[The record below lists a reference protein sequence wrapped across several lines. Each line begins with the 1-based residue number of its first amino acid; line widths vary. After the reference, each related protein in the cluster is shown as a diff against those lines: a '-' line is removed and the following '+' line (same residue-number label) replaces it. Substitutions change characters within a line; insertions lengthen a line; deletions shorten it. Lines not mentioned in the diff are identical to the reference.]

1 LNWTSRKNRN
11 TAAVLLIWA
20 LSPVVSAGAAG
31 TAEVVEG
38 WIPPY
43 EARPEQNRGPI
54 AGPRSAAASTE
65 FKERLLMVDIN
76 RQQLNQSVLVLEDNA
91 GALYLWIHD
100 LRRWRVHEPDPAA
113 AVAYQ
118 GEQYYPLSAIS
129 DVSHVYDPDAMT
141 LMIEVRPGAFDKT
154 ALVTTS
160 EKIPAAVK
168 PGPGGFFNY
177 DLFASNAEESR
188 QRSGQFELGYFNRFG
203 VGTTSLLGEELGSQ
217 SRFTRLDTS
226 WTIDYPEP
234 RQTLHLGDAINVPG
248 SWGRS
253 VRFGGIQFGTNF
265 GTQPGFVSFPAQSV
279 VGQAVLP
286 STVDV
291 FVNNALVS
299 RQDVPPGPFSISNLP
314 VITGAGDVR
323 LVVRDLLGRE
333 QIVTQPFY
341 GSQSLLLEGLEQFSA
356 EFGFVRENFG
366 IESNDYG
373 AWLGS
378 GTYRRG
384 LSEHLTGEVH
394 GEALRDQATVGAGGD
409 YLLPQFGTITAYLA
423 GSRRKVTADSNAS
436 TGRTAIFGIDRQ
448 AQPWSFAARSQWTSR
463 GFAQIGL
470 SPPQLPPVRL
480 STLNVSYSGQGS
492 GSVSASYVGQHNR
505 DQADTRLATMSYSV
519 SLGKFGSFM
528 LSALRDLSGDRS
540 TTIFA
545 ALNLPLSASTSFSLS
560 SQSLR
565 GGNNPKSDL
574 FTTTLQRNLP
584 AGEGYGYN
592 VQARS
597 DGGKEVSYSMQNNVG
612 TYMVGAG
619 QSQGST
625 ETRLSVSGGLAMLD
639 GDVFPSRRI
648 DQSFAVVRI
657 PDYPNVRILADNQP
671 AGRTDADGNALIPR
685 LRAYDRNLISI
696 DQRDLPIDAE
706 IDKLKL
712 DVVPYFRSG
721 IDVKV
726 PIRRSRG
733 ATLTVHLE
741 DGSALPVGAMVTIV
755 NVVGND
761 AACVVG
767 YGGQVYVVGLGATT
781 RLRARWGSAACEF
794 DVTLAPNAE
803 PLPDLGTFTC
813 IGVAP

>member
-1 LNWTSRKNRN
+1 LNWTSRKSRN
-11 TAAVLLIWA
+11 TGALL
-20 LSPVVSAGAAG
+20 LTLVVSYVGA
-31 TAEVVEG
+31 AEVVEG

-43 EARPEQNRGPI
+43 VGRTEQNRGPLP
-54 AGPRSAAASTE
+54 GPRSVAPKSE

-76 RQQLNQSVLVLEDNA
+76 RQQLNQSVMVLEDNA
-91 GALYLWIHD
+91 GALYFWIHD
-100 LRRWRVHEPDPAA
+100 LRRWRFHEPDAA
-113 AVAYQ
+113 AAIVYQ

-129 DVSHVYDPDAMT
+129 DISHVYDPDT
-141 LMIEVRPGAFDKT
+141 LSLMIEVRPGAFDET
-154 ALVTTS
+154 ARVVQT
-160 EKIPAAVK
+160 EKVPAAVR

-177 DLFASNAEESR
+177 DLFASNAEDSR

-203 VGTTSLLGEELGSQ
+203 VGTTNLLGEALDGHP
-217 SRFTRLDTS
+217 RFTRLDTS
-226 WTIDYPEP
+226 WSIDYPET
-234 RQTLHLGDAINVPG
+234 RRTLHFGDAINVPG

-265 GTQPGFVSFPAQSV
+265 GTQPGFATFPAQSV
-279 VGQAVLP
+279 AGQAVLP
-286 STVDV
+286 STIDV
-291 FVNNALVS
+291 FINNALVS

-333 QIVTQPFY
+333 QIVTEYFY
-341 GSQSLLLEGLEQFSA
+341 GSQTLLLEGLAQFSA
-356 EFGFVRENFG
+356 EFGVVRENFG
-366 IESNDYG
+366 IDSNDYG
-373 AWLGS
+373 AWLSS

-384 LSEHLTGEVH
+384 MSEYLTGEVH
-394 GEALRDQATVGAGGD
+394 AEVLRNQTTVGAGGD
-409 YLLPQFGTITAYLA
+409 YLIPQLGTITAYLA
-423 GSRRKVTADSNAS
+423 GSRSTVSGASRAS
-436 TGRTAIFGIDRQ
+436 TGTTALFGIDRQ

-470 SPPQLPPVRL
+470 SPPQMAPARL
-480 STLNVSYSGQGS
+480 SSLNVSYSRQSG
-492 GSVSASYVGQHNR
+492 GSVSAGYVGQHYR
-505 DQADTRLATMSYSV
+505 DQADSRLATMSYSI
-519 SLGKFGSFM
+519 SLAKFGSFS
-528 LSALRDLSGDRS
+528 LSALRNLSGDMS

-545 ALNLPLSASTSFSLS
+545 AFSLPLSAATSVSLS
-560 SQSLR
+560 AQSLR
-565 GGNNPKSDL
+565 GGNRANSANSDL

-584 AGEGYGYN
+584 AGEGTGYN

-597 DGGKEVSYSMQNNVG
+597 DGAKEVSYSVQNNVG
-612 TYMVGAG
+612 TYMVGAA
-619 QSQGST
+619 QSQGSS
-625 ETRLSVSGGLAMLD
+625 ETRLSASGGLAFLD

-685 LRAYDRNLISI
+685 LRAYDRNRISI

-741 DGSALPVGAMVTIV
+741 DGSAVPVGAMV

-767 YGGQVYVVGLGATT
+767 YGGQVYVVGLGATK
-781 RLRARWGSAACEF
+781 RLRASWGSAACEF
-794 DVTLAPNAE
+794 DVTFTPGVE